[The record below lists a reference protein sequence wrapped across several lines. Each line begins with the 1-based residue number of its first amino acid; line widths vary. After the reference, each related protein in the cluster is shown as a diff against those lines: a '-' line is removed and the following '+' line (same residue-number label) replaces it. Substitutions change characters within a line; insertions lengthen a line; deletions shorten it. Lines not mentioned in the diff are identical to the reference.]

1 MYLEMRMVTVRIAP
15 VVLMTITDWR
25 SRLTNHYGTTSLNNS
40 LLTLPP
46 LYLPILSRRSDT
58 S

>member
-1 MYLEMRMVTVRIAP
+1 MYLEMRMVTVRIVR
-15 VVLMTITDWR
+15 VVLMNKTDWQ
-25 SRLTNHYGTTSLNNS
+25 SRLMNHYGTTSPNNS

-46 LYLPILSRRSDT
+46 LYSPILSRRSVT